1 MRIQHNIVAMFNNRQ
16 AGIIGGEMKQSIS
29 KLSSGYRINKAADDA
44 AGLSISEKM
53 RKQVRGLTQ
62 ASENAE
68 DGISCVQTADGALTE
83 VTEMLQR
90 MNELCVQAANG
101 TNSEVDRRYIQDEV
115 DQLKTE
121 IDRVAESTKFNE
133 IYLLNGSIGKNTV
146 ATVSSNNYM
155 TMQDAMALKGLK
167 LIYTEVKHNVV
178 TTQTGTGATG
188 LHGTA
193 YDSLVTQ
200 LKEAIVPQAVS
211 ALVSTFPQAFNYL
224 KDSSIGIGLE
234 LYEDSSSTL
243 ASVTLGA
250 SASVGSTG
258 ITANYLE
265 YKLSVNVRTLK
276 DALGNIDLST
286 NRDNLEVTI
295 IHEMM
300 HAMMD
305 EVLTNGMLG
314 YGGGTN
320 FDASVQ
326 FPSWFKEGMAQ
337 AAAGGCY
344 NGNDWVNGSL
354 GINASTSEAAISTAL
369 KATANHLNSGSTSSQ
384 YGTGYLACMYLGYLA
399 NGGGTVSE
407 AGIQAGLDKI
417 LSDLKGDSTTPAKS
431 LNEVIAAYTSY
442 ADAVAFQTGF
452 GDSASSHF
460 VSELVKLVG
469 TSGTGGVAADF
480 GNQNGILPD
489 SAVVPAIQLF
499 QLDPDN
505 GFVQN
510 VYPAGY
516 PVFSGGTLST
526 SGTAGPNSSGGNSGA
541 TGGTGGNTGGNTGGT
556 VIKRTVTD
564 AGFLRLQIG
573 ADAENGM
580 FLQIDAMNTAAIGV
594 GDVYV
599 TSEKS
604 ATQSIDKVATA
615 IAIVSEQRSR
625 LGAYQNRLEHTIKN
639 LDNIVE
645 NTQAAESQ
653 IRDTDMAKE
662 IVYFSN
668 RQLLQQ
674 AAQAMLTQANQMNQ
688 GVLSLVS

>member
-101 TNSEVDRRYIQDEV
+101 TNSEMDRRCIQDEV

-133 IYLLNGSIGKNTV
+133 IYLLNGSIGKKTV
-146 ATVSSNNYM
+146 ATVTSNNYM
-155 TMQDAMALKGLK
+155 TMQDAMALDGLK
-167 LIYTEVKHNVV
+167 LIYTEVKHDVV

-188 LHGTA
+188 LSGTA
-193 YDSLVTQ
+193 YDGLVTQ
-200 LKEAIVPQAVS
+200 LKEAIVPQAIT
-211 ALVSTFPQAFNYL
+211 ALLSTFPQTFNYL
-224 KDSSIGIGLE
+224 SGSSIGIGLE
-234 LYEDSSSTL
+234 LYEDNSSTL
-243 ASVTLGA
+243 ASVTIGA
-250 SASVGSTG
+250 SAQSNGTSF
-258 ITANYLE
+258 TANYLA

-276 DALGNIDLST
+276 DAQGNIDLT
-286 NRDNLEVTI
+286 ANRDDLEVTI

-305 EVLTNGMLG
+305 EVLTNGMIG
-314 YGGGTN
+314 YGGGTS
-320 FDASVQ
+320 FDTSVQ

-354 GINASTSEAAISTAL
+354 GINAATSEADISTILQSA
-369 KATANHLNSGSTSSQ
+369 ANNLNSRSTSSE

-399 NGGGTVSE
+399 NGGGTVS
-407 AGIQAGLDKI
+407 ASGIQAGLDKI

-442 ADAVAFQTGF
+442 ANASAFQSGF

-469 TSGTGGVAADF
+469 TNGTGGLAADF
-480 GNQNGILPD
+480 SNQSGILSD

-499 QLDPDN
+499 ELDPNN

-526 SGTAGPNSSGGNSGA
+526 SGTSGPNSSAGNNGI
-541 TGGTGGNTGGNTGGT
+541 TGGT
-556 VIKRTVTD
+556 VVKRTVAA
-564 AGFLRLQIG
+564 AGFMRLQIG

-580 FLQIDAMNTAAIGV
+580 FLQIDAMNTDAIGIR
-594 GDVYV
+594 DVDV
-599 TSEKS
+599 TTEKS
-604 ATQSIDKVATA
+604 ATQSIDRVSVA

-653 IRDTDMAKE
+653 IRDTDMEKE